1 MMDRSEMISKLE
13 ALSRGEKVG
22 FGREMIMISHGKIL
36 HDGKEISFERLLELN
51 ESLEMLILVVIYDHE
66 GQEETDKIVKRF
78 DKATA
83 DH

>member
-1 MMDRSEMISKLE
+1 MISKLE